1 MKLTAKNVIME
12 VNNPF
17 NFGKLKCSL
26 AVNNNLV
33 FFKSIYYCMDI
44 SLHFEI
50 LGELDFLSR
59 RVINQWNY
67 NLNSCLGLQPL

>member
-33 FFKSIYYCMDI
+33 FF
-44 SLHFEI
+44 
-50 LGELDFLSR
+50 
-59 RVINQWNY
+59 
-67 NLNSCLGLQPL
+67 

>member
-1 MKLTAKNVIME
+1 
-12 VNNPF
+12 
-17 NFGKLKCSL
+17 
-26 AVNNNLV
+26 
-33 FFKSIYYCMDI
+33 MDI
-44 SLHFEI
+44 SLDFEI